1 MFDAV
6 VFSNYALSLQGKGNW
21 YEGDSLTFI
30 TGSHLEKA
38 GH

>member
-6 VFSNYALSLQGKGNW
+6 VFSDYALRLQGKGNW
-21 YEGDSLTFI
+21 YEGDSLMFI
-30 TGSHLEKA
+30 NGSNLEKA